1 MLKNKPDKEVVE
13 QLSRK
18 LNINNK
24 LTELLVHRGVTTYD
38 EAKSFFRPQLSG
50 LLDPFLMKDMDKAV
64 DRINRARKNGEKIM
78 IYGDYDVD
86 GTTAV
91 SIVYSFLKN
100 ISSLKTQVT
109 EFEIESLSTDN
120 VESIEKQIL
129 DNYTAK
135 NPTNFNKYLPQL
147 MSTLSIEKNEDEKS
161 IIYENRL
168 LSDLKS
174 ILEIEEVLV

>member
-64 DRINRARKNGEKIM
+64 DRINRARKMVKK
-78 IYGDYDVD
+78 
-86 GTTAV
+86 
-91 SIVYSFLKN
+91 L
-100 ISSLKTQVT
+100 
-109 EFEIESLSTDN
+109 
-120 VESIEKQIL
+120 
-129 DNYTAK
+129 
-135 NPTNFNKYLPQL
+135 
-147 MSTLSIEKNEDEKS
+147 
-161 IIYENRL
+161 
-168 LSDLKS
+168 
-174 ILEIEEVLV
+174 